1 MDDFRYNCI
10 RNQKKEVSVKMKKL
24 SVLLSGLAL
33 LLLMSVC
40 PGCQKEFE
48 IEVTMI
54 NGSSS
59 DVHLWITGE
68 SIDPSNKLAP
78 GKLRNYVWDVKDTEN
93 FPEITFTIYAGQN
106 GQTLTSKQ
114 FVLPNATGSLTVKY
128 VGGSLVKQ

>member
-1 MDDFRYNCI
+1 MDDFRYYCI
-10 RNQKKEVSVKMKKL
+10 HNLKQEVSVKKKEL
-24 SVLLSGLAL
+24 SVLLSGFAL
-33 LLLMSVC
+33 FVLMSVC

-78 GKLRNYVWDVKDTEN
+78 GASRMSRFTNKGKYEN
-93 FPEITFTIYAGQN
+93 EEFAITVYAGQN
-106 GQTLTSKQ
+106 GQVLTSKE
-114 FVLPNATGSLTVKY
+114 FTRNSEVSLRVRY
-128 VGGSLVKQ
+128 SGGTLTEE

>member
-1 MDDFRYNCI
+1 MTFVI
-10 RNQKKEVSVKMKKL
+10 IASITKKQEVSVKKNEL

-33 LLLMSVC
+33 FVLMSVC

-78 GKLRNYVWDVKDTEN
+78 GASRMSRFTNKGKYEN
-93 FPEITFTIYAGQN
+93 EEFAITVYAGQN
-106 GQTLTSKQ
+106 GQVLTSKE
-114 FVLPNATGSLTVKY
+114 FTRNSEVSLRVRY
-128 VGGSLVKQ
+128 SGGALTEE

>member
-1 MDDFRYNCI
+1 MK
-10 RNQKKEVSVKMKKL
+10 KKEL

-33 LLLMSVC
+33 LVLMSVC

-78 GKLRNYVWDVKDTEN
+78 GSSRMARFTNKGKYEN
-93 FPEITFTIYAGQN
+93 EEFAITVYAGQN
-106 GQTLTSKQ
+106 GQILTSKE
-114 FVLPNATGSLTVKY
+114 FTRNSEVSLRVRY
-128 VGGSLVKQ
+128 SGGTLTEE

>member
-1 MDDFRYNCI
+1 M
-10 RNQKKEVSVKMKKL
+10 KMKKL

-68 SIDPSNKLAP
+68 SIDPSNKLVP
-78 GKLRNYVWDVKDTEN
+78 GSSRMARFTNKGKFEN
-93 FPEITFTIYAGQN
+93 EEFAITVYAGQN
-106 GQTLTSKQ
+106 GQVLTSKE
-114 FVLPNATGSLTVKY
+114 FTRNSEVSLRVRY
-128 VGGSLVKQ
+128 SGGTLVEE

>member
-1 MDDFRYNCI
+1 
-10 RNQKKEVSVKMKKL
+10 MKKKSL

-33 LLLMSVC
+33 LVLMSVC

-48 IEVTMI
+48 VEVTMI

>member
-1 MDDFRYNCI
+1 
-10 RNQKKEVSVKMKKL
+10 MKKKSL

-33 LLLMSVC
+33 LVLMSVC

-48 IEVTMI
+48 VEVTMI

-78 GKLRNYVWDVKDTEN
+78 GSSRMARFTNKGKYEN
-93 FPEITFTIYAGQN
+93 QEFAITVYAGQN
-106 GQTLTSKQ
+106 GQVLTSKE
-114 FVLPNATGSLTVKY
+114 FTRNAEVRLTVRY
-128 VGGSLVKQ
+128 SGGTLTEE

>member
-10 RNQKKEVSVKMKKL
+10 RNQKKEVFVKKKRL

-33 LLLMSVC
+33 LVLMSVC
-40 PGCQKEFE
+40 QGCQKEFE
-48 IEVTMI
+48 IEVKMT

-78 GKLRNYVWDVKDTEN
+78 GSSRMARFTNKGKFDGQE
-93 FPEITFTIYAGQN
+93 FAITVYAGQN
-106 GQTLTSKQ
+106 GQTLTSKE
-114 FVLPNATGSLTVKY
+114 FTRNSEVSLKVRY
-128 VGGSLVKQ
+128 SGGTLVEE